1 MIRVTLLNR
10 SRPRTVL
17 LVHGLFTSSGYW
29 LPYLASLKAYRLLIL
44 DIDYRQIGQSGQIDA
59 YVQQVQE
66 IIAQQAEG
74 QVAAVISHSL
84 GSLIASRL
92 APSCRQLSIEICPV
106 RCATRRNLAQF
117 IETIGGRIKAAN
129 AREQVVQQLQDADQA
144 IARHAREVPAPA
156 STIIYLPDADPF
168 FSYHPDTDYVQFSGD
183 HFEIAAAM
191 DGIGTRIS

>member
-1 MIRVTLLNR
+1 MIGVTLLNR

-44 DIDYRQIGQSGQIDA
+44 DIDYRQISQIDD
-59 YVQQVQE
+59 YVQQVQD
-66 IIAQQAEG
+66 IITTRADG

-92 APSCRQLSIEICPV
+92 APAYRQISIEICPV
-106 RCATRRNLAQF
+106 RCATRRNLEVF
-117 IETIGGRIKAAN
+117 IETIGARVKAGTGRD
-129 AREQVVQQLQDADQA
+129 EVVQQLEDADQA